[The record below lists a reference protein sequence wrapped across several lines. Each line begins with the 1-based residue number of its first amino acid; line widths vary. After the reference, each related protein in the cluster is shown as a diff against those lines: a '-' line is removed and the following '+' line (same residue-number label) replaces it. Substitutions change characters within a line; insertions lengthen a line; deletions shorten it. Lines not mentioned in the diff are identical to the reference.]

1 MRHVFLRGALT
12 KQALACPFHACNM
25 YFCAMTA
32 LTKQALACPFQACNV
47 FLRGVCTTQHVI
59 FGSNMFSA
67 GLYTKVH
74 PPTY

>member
-47 FLRGVCTTQHVI
+47 FFARCLHYSTCHFWFKYVFRGP
-59 FGSNMFSA
+59 
-67 GLYTKVH
+67 VH
-74 PPTY
+74 